1 MSDTLISAGVDRKVL
16 AMESNFR
23 RLLERSLLTFLDR
36 AVPVTLTGP
45 EPFEFKDVKA
55 LLPGE
60 IVLATLTATESV
72 QGKVLYAM
80 TREDAAVLA
89 DLLLSGDGKAA
100 FASEDHLEPLRDLFR
115 EITASLSSDIGK
127 EIGKH
132 VAFDDM
138 RIVLIDLSPS
148 DFAGSAWVVNKLE
161 CEIDRPL
168 TILRIVAKEFIRAC
182 YPEES
187 SAPEGRDSVDLSE
200 TDESIRKEMGL
211 VLDIELDLSIELG
224 RTSMLIRD
232 IVKLGP
238 GSIVELDKLSGE
250 PVDLYVNG
258 RRFAKGEVVV
268 VDENF
273 AVRIT
278 ELVPVEERMKA
289 SRN

>member
-1 MSDTLISAGVDRKVL
+1 
-16 AMESNFR
+16 MESNFR
-23 RLLERSLLTFLDR
+23 SLLERSLLTFLDR
-36 AVPVTLTGP
+36 EIPVTLTGP
-45 EPFEFKDVKA
+45 TAFEFKDVKA

-60 IVLATLTATESV
+60 IVLATLTATDAV
-72 QGKVLYAM
+72 RGKTLYALA
-80 TREDAAVLA
+80 REDAAVLA

-100 FASEDHLEPLRDLFR
+100 FSTEDHLEPLRDLFR
-115 EITASLSSDIGK
+115 EVTASLSSDVGK

-132 VAFDDM
+132 IAFDDI
-138 RIVLIDLSPS
+138 RVVLIDLSPT
-148 DFAGSAWVVNKLE
+148 DFAGSAWLVSKLD
-161 CEIDRPL
+161 CIIDRSI
-168 TILRIVAKEFIRAC
+168 TILRMVSKEFIRTC
-182 YPEES
+182 FPEDN
-187 SAPEGRDSVDLSE
+187 APPETREAVEVNE
-200 TDESIRKEMGL
+200 TDDTIRKEMGL
-211 VLDIELDLSIELG
+211 VLDIELDVTIELG